1 MRKGGKSMGEINNTQ
16 SKYFVT
22 HSAGCIHC
30 DSISK
35 QLPNGDFEWL
45 TYDDI
50 VNRLN
55 QLNDEN
61 ERLKL
66 ELKKYHKRFDCHQC
80 HYHNY
85 DGLNIDDE
93 YEVCDK
99 GNNEALDDNHSCS
112 EWEEL

>member
-1 MRKGGKSMGEINNTQ
+1 MSERFEYKLYTSDDTVLDTVNGKNLSIGECAELLN
-16 SKYFVT
+16 
-22 HSAGCIHC
+22 
-30 DSISK
+30 K
-35 QLPNGDFEWL
+35 Q
-45 TYDDI
+45 
-50 VNRLN
+50 
-55 QLNDEN
+55 QDEI